1 MTKKWFPL
9 GKKIGKFFLII
20 VFVLISI
27 YGILGWY
34 VGTHH
39 DKLLQEVRE
48 IANKNCKGEV
58 KIGDLEVLF
67 FRGFPNVTIAIKE
80 VSIKDSLWAQ
90 HKRTLLQAPS
100 IYAEIQP
107 WAIFVKKIKL
117 DNLSINDAEIQ
128 LFVDANGYSNTAVFS
143 NASKTDTTSSSSLSL
158 DLNHLKFNNVSFVS
172 DNQFKHKKFDFV
184 IEKLRIEKHTTSEGW
199 EADIALNTLVKS
211 MAFNTKHGSFAKNK
225 VIQGTLRAK
234 YSESKGFIA
243 INTPALSIGE
253 DVFQIQSHFGVSKT
267 NSSFSIAITNPKIR
281 WQAAYKLLSNNISS
295 KLKPFDFKNP
305 FGVQCTI
312 NGDLNKE
319 GDPNIRVE
327 ANIKNNE
334 LSYFDHKVTDCSFKG
349 VFTNEYQKNKGVS
362 DENSAILLNDFRG
375 KVHTI
380 PFTTKNMMILDL
392 KKPIASGSFVSRFDL
407 EQLNQTMIGKTLS
420 FGSGKAD
427 LRLAFKADVVNLEMQ
442 KPFLIGSVVIQ
453 NASGTHISSKKKFNN
468 SSVDLSFTSKEL
480 KVNQIELN
488 TQNSAL
494 KMKGQSDNFLNF
506 YYDTPEKIQVNWNIQ
521 AQRIDLRDFSFG
533 SEKAASIKKSTK
545 ITPNVINIL
554 HQSNATINLRAENI
568 VYKKFRARNAIAQIK
583 IVPDRTILKE
593 ASLQFGGGSLMVNGM
608 VSHQKKNNHFNVKL
622 NANKVNSAELLR
634 AFDNFGSKVLTPKS
648 VSGQFFVSGVLDGYF
663 DNAINL
669 IQRSLTGNLKL
680 TLNNGALNQFEPLR
694 RIGKYAF
701 PFRNFD
707 RVTIDPLVINI
718 VFKNGFANI
727 APTPINTSVFN
738 FDLAGSYGFYG
749 NSNMQLDVHLRDPA
763 KDKEITNKKV
773 AQENRKKG
781 ITLHLQA
788 IEEGNAPFKIKLRYK
803 NDKLQ

>member
-107 WAIFVKKIKL
+107 WAIILKKVKL
-117 DNLSINDAEIQ
+117 DHLSINDAQVQ
-128 LFVDANGYSNTAVFS
+128 LFLDAKGYSNTSVFS
-143 NASKTDTTSSSSLSL
+143 SAPKTDTTSSSSLSL

-225 VIQGTLRAK
+225 VIQGSLQAK

-253 DVFQIQSHFGVSKT
+253 DVFQIQSHFGISKT
-267 NSSFSIAITNPKIR
+267 NSTFAIAITNPNIR
-281 WQAAYKLLSNNISS
+281 WQAAYKLLSYNISS

-362 DENSAILLNDFRG
+362 DENSAILLDDFRG

-380 PFTTKNMMILDL
+380 PFTTKKMMILDL
-392 KKPIASGSFVSRFDL
+392 KKPIASGAFVSRFDL
-407 EQLNQTMIGKTLS
+407 EQLNQTLVKQTLT
-420 FGSGKAD
+420 FDSGQAD

-506 YYDTPEKIQVNWNIQ
+506 YYDTPEKIVLNWDIH
-521 AQRIDLRDFSFG
+521 AEKIDLRDFSFG
-533 SEKAASIKKSTK
+533 SGKAASIKKSTK

-773 AQENRKKG
+773 VQENRKKG

>member
-1 MTKKWFPL
+1 MTEKWWPI
-9 GKKIGKFFLII
+9 GKKVGKIILFLTMLLFIGY
-20 VFVLISI
+20 SA
-27 YGILGWY
+27 LGWY
-34 VGTHH
+34 VSAHH
-39 DKLLQEVRE
+39 NELLKEVRR
-48 IANKNCKGEV
+48 IANENCKGEV

-67 FRGFPNVTIAIKE
+67 FRGFPNITIAVKE

-107 WAIFVKKIKL
+107 WAIFLKKIKL
-117 DNLSINDAEIQ
+117 DHLSINDAQVQ
-128 LFVDANGYSNTAVFS
+128 LFLDAKGYSNTSVFS
-143 NASKTDTTSSSSLSL
+143 SAPKTDTTSSSSLSL

-211 MAFNTKHGSFAKNK
+211 LTFNTQHGSFAKNK
-225 VIQGTLRAK
+225 IIQGALQAK
-234 YSESKGFIA
+234 YSESKGSIA
-243 INTPALSIGE
+243 INTAALSIGE
-253 DVFQIQSHFGVSKT
+253 GVFQIQSYFGISKT
-267 NSSFSIAITNPKIR
+267 NSSFSIAISNPNIR
-281 WQAAYKLLSNNISS
+281 WQAAYKLLSDNISS
-295 KLKPFDFKNP
+295 KLKPFDFKDP
-305 FGVQCTI
+305 FDVQCTI
-312 NGDLNKE
+312 VGDLNKE

-334 LSYFDHKVTDCSFKG
+334 LSYFDHQITDCTFKG
-349 VFTNEYQKNKGVS
+349 IFTNEYQKNKGIS

-392 KKPIASGSFVSRFDL
+392 KKPIASGAFVSRFDL
-407 EQLNQTMIGKTLS
+407 AQLNQTMIGKTLS
-420 FGSGKAD
+420 FGNGKAD
-427 LRLAFKADVVNLEMQ
+427 LRLTFKADVVNLEMQ

-453 NASGTHISSKKKFNN
+453 NASGTHISSKKKFKN

-480 KVNQIELN
+480 KVNKIVLN

-494 KMKGQSDNFLNF
+494 LMKGQSANFLNF
-506 YYDTPEKIQVNWNIQ
+506 YYDTPEKIMVNWDIQ
-521 AQRIDLRDFSFG
+521 ARTIDLQDFSFG
-533 SEKAASIKKSTK
+533 SKKTASLKKSTT
-545 ITPNVINIL
+545 ITPDFINIL
-554 HQSNATINLRAENI
+554 HQSNATVHLRAENI
-568 VYKKFRARNAIAQIK
+568 VYKKFKARNAIAQIN
-583 IVPDRTILKE
+583 VVTDRTILKE

-608 VSHQKKNNHFNVKL
+608 VSYQNKNNHFNAKL
-622 NANKVNSAELLR
+622 NASKVNSAALLS
-634 AFDNFGSKVLTPKS
+634 AFDNFGSKALTPKS
-648 VSGQFFVSGVLDGYF
+648 VSGLISVSGVLDGYF
-663 DNAINL
+663 DNNIT
-669 IQRSLTGNLKL
+669 IVKRSLIGNLKL
-680 TLNNGALNQFEPLR
+680 NLINGALNQFEPLQ

-701 PFRNFD
+701 PFRNFN
-707 RVTIDPLVINI
+707 RVTINPLAINI
-718 VFKNGFANI
+718 IFKNGFANI

-773 AQENRKKG
+773 VQENRKKG

-803 NDKLQ
+803 NEKLQ

>member
-1 MTKKWFPL
+1 MTEKWWPI
-9 GKKIGKFFLII
+9 GKKVGEIILFLTMLLFIG
-20 VFVLISI
+20 
-27 YGILGWY
+27 YGALGWY
-34 VGTHH
+34 VSAHH
-39 DKLLQEVRE
+39 NELLKEVRR
-48 IANKNCKGEV
+48 IANENCKGEV
-58 KIGDLEVLF
+58 KISDLEVLF
-67 FRGFPNVTIAIKE
+67 FRGFPNITIAIKE

-107 WAIFVKKIKL
+107 WAIILKKVKL
-117 DNLSINDAEIQ
+117 DHLSINDAQVQ
-128 LFVDANGYSNTAVFS
+128 LFLDAKGYSNTSVFS
-143 NASKTDTTSSSSLSL
+143 SAPKTDTTSSSSLSL
-158 DLNHLKFNNVSFVS
+158 DLNHLKFNNVFFVS

-225 VIQGTLRAK
+225 VLKGTLQAK

-253 DVFQIQSHFGVSKT
+253 DVFQIQSQFGVSKT

-281 WQAAYKLLSNNISS
+281 WQAAYKLLSDNISS

-327 ANIKNNE
+327 ATIKNNE
-334 LSYFDHKVTDCSFKG
+334 LSYFDHQITDCNFKG
-349 VFTNEYQKNKGVS
+349 IFTNEYLKNKGVS

-407 EQLNQTMIGKTLS
+407 EQLNQTLVKQTLT
-420 FGSGKAD
+420 FDSGQAD

-442 KPFLIGSVVIQ
+442 KPLLLGSVEIQ
-453 NASGTHISSKKKFNN
+453 NASGTHVDSKKKFNN

-506 YYDTPEKIQVNWNIQ
+506 YYDTPEKIVLNWDIQ
-521 AQRIDLRDFSFG
+521 AERIDLRDFSLG
-533 SEKAASIKKSTK
+533 SGKKTSIKKQTT

-554 HQSNATINLRAENI
+554 HQSNATINLKAKNI
-568 VYKKFRARNAIAQIK
+568 VYRKFRAQNAIAQINV
-583 IVPDRTILKE
+583 VPDRTILKE

-622 NANKVNSAELLR
+622 NANKVNCVELLR

-718 VFKNGFANI
+718 AFKNGFANL

-773 AQENRKKG
+773 VQENRKKG

>member
-1 MTKKWFPL
+1 M
-9 GKKIGKFFLII
+9 
-20 VFVLISI
+20 
-27 YGILGWY
+27 
-34 VGTHH
+34 
-39 DKLLQEVRE
+39 
-48 IANKNCKGEV
+48 
-58 KIGDLEVLF
+58 
-67 FRGFPNVTIAIKE
+67 
-80 VSIKDSLWAQ
+80 
-90 HKRTLLQAPS
+90 
-100 IYAEIQP
+100 
-107 WAIFVKKIKL
+107 
-117 DNLSINDAEIQ
+117 
-128 LFVDANGYSNTAVFS
+128 
-143 NASKTDTTSSSSLSL
+143 
-158 DLNHLKFNNVSFVS
+158 
-172 DNQFKHKKFDFV
+172 
-184 IEKLRIEKHTTSEGW
+184 
-199 EADIALNTLVKS
+199 
-211 MAFNTKHGSFAKNK
+211 
-225 VIQGTLRAK
+225 
-234 YSESKGFIA
+234 
-243 INTPALSIGE
+243 
-253 DVFQIQSHFGVSKT
+253 
-267 NSSFSIAITNPKIR
+267 
-281 WQAAYKLLSNNISS
+281 
-295 KLKPFDFKNP
+295 
-305 FGVQCTI
+305 QCTI
-312 NGDLNKE
+312 LGDLNKE

-334 LSYFDHKVTDCSFKG
+334 LSYFDHQVTDCSFKG

-362 DENSAILLNDFRG
+362 DESSAILLDDLRG

-392 KKPIASGSFVSRFDL
+392 KKPIASGAFVSRFDL
-407 EQLNQTMIGKTLS
+407 EQLNQTLVKQTLT
-420 FGSGKAD
+420 FDSGQAD

-533 SEKAASIKKSTK
+533 SGKAASIKKSTK

-773 AQENRKKG
+773 VQENRKKG

>member
-184 IEKLRIEKHTTSEGW
+184 IEKLRIEKHITSEGW

-225 VIQGTLRAK
+225 VIQGSLQAK

-267 NSSFSIAITNPKIR
+267 NSTFAIAITNPNIR

-362 DENSAILLNDFRG
+362 DENSAILLDDFRG

-392 KKPIASGSFVSRFDL
+392 KKQTQYLMQRIL
-407 EQLNQTMIGKTLS
+407 EYILNLAS
-420 FGSGKAD
+420 FG
-427 LRLAFKADVVNLEMQ
+427 
-442 KPFLIGSVVIQ
+442 
-453 NASGTHISSKKKFNN
+453 
-468 SSVDLSFTSKEL
+468 
-480 KVNQIELN
+480 
-488 TQNSAL
+488 
-494 KMKGQSDNFLNF
+494 
-506 YYDTPEKIQVNWNIQ
+506 
-521 AQRIDLRDFSFG
+521 
-533 SEKAASIKKSTK
+533 
-545 ITPNVINIL
+545 L
-554 HQSNATINLRAENI
+554 HCHC
-568 VYKKFRARNAIAQIK
+568 QIK
-583 IVPDRTILKE
+583 
-593 ASLQFGGGSLMVNGM
+593 F
-608 VSHQKKNNHFNVKL
+608 
-622 NANKVNSAELLR
+622 
-634 AFDNFGSKVLTPKS
+634 
-648 VSGQFFVSGVLDGYF
+648 
-663 DNAINL
+663 AI
-669 IQRSLTGNLKL
+669 
-680 TLNNGALNQFEPLR
+680 
-694 RIGKYAF
+694 
-701 PFRNFD
+701 
-707 RVTIDPLVINI
+707 
-718 VFKNGFANI
+718 
-727 APTPINTSVFN
+727 
-738 FDLAGSYGFYG
+738 
-749 NSNMQLDVHLRDPA
+749 
-763 KDKEITNKKV
+763 
-773 AQENRKKG
+773 
-781 ITLHLQA
+781 
-788 IEEGNAPFKIKLRYK
+788 
-803 NDKLQ
+803 

>member
-225 VIQGTLRAK
+225 VIQGSLQAK

-267 NSSFSIAITNPKIR
+267 NSTFAIAITNPNIR
-281 WQAAYKLLSNNISS
+281 WQAAYKLLSYNISS
-295 KLKPFDFKNP
+295 KLKPFDFRDP

-312 NGDLNKE
+312 LGDLNKE

-380 PFTTKNMMILDL
+380 PFTTKKMMILDL
-392 KKPIASGSFVSRFDL
+392 KKPIASGAFVSRFDL
-407 EQLNQTMIGKTLS
+407 EQLNQTLVKQTLT
-420 FGSGKAD
+420 FDSGQAD

-453 NASGTHISSKKKFNN
+453 NASGTHISSKKKFSN

-506 YYDTPEKIQVNWNIQ
+506 YYDTPEKIVLNWDIH
-521 AQRIDLRDFSFG
+521 AEKIDLRDFSFG

-718 VFKNGFANI
+718 AFKNGFANI

-773 AQENRKKG
+773 VQENRKKG

-803 NDKLQ
+803 NEKLQ

>member
-1 MTKKWFPL
+1 MTKKWLPL
-9 GKKIGKFFLII
+9 GKKKGEFFLII
-20 VFVLISI
+20 VLVLISI

-39 DKLLQEVRE
+39 DKLLKEVRE

-58 KIGDLEVLF
+58 KIGDLEVLL

-90 HKRTLLQAPS
+90 HKKTVLKAPS

-143 NASKTDTTSSSSLSL
+143 SAPKKNTTSSSSLSL

-172 DNQFKHKKFDFV
+172 NNQFKNKKFDFV
-184 IEKLRIEKHTTSEGW
+184 IETLRIEKNTTSEDW

-211 MAFNTKHGSFAKNK
+211 MTFNTQHGSFAKNK
-225 VIQGTLRAK
+225 VIQGTLQAK
-234 YSESKGFIA
+234 YMESKGFIA
-243 INTPALSIGE
+243 INAPALSIGE
-253 DVFQIQSHFGVSKT
+253 DLFQIQSHFGVSKT
-267 NSSFSIAITNPKIR
+267 NSSFAIAITNPKIR
-281 WQAAYKLLSNNISS
+281 WQAAYKLLSDNISS

-312 NGDLNKE
+312 IGDLNKE

-327 ANIKNNE
+327 ATIKDNE
-334 LSYFDHKVTDCSFKG
+334 LSYFDHQVTDCTFKG
-349 VFTNEYQKNKGVS
+349 IFTNEYQKNKGVS
-362 DENSAILLNDFRG
+362 DENSAILLDDFRG

-392 KKPIASGSFVSRFDL
+392 KKPIASSAFLSRFDL
-407 EQLNQTMIGKTLS
+407 TQLNQTMIGKTLS
-420 FGSGKAD
+420 FGNGKAD
-427 LRLAFKADVVNLEMQ
+427 LHLTFKADVVNLEMQ

-453 NASGTHISSKKKFNN
+453 NASGTHISSKKKFYN
-468 SSVDLSFTSKEL
+468 SSIDLSFTSKEL
-480 KVNQIELN
+480 KVNKIVLN

-494 KMKGQSDNFLNF
+494 LMKGQSANFLNF
-506 YYDTPEKIQVNWNIQ
+506 YYDTPEKIVLNWDIQ
-521 AQRIDLRDFSFG
+521 AKTIDLQDFSFG
-533 SEKAASIKKSTK
+533 SGKTASIKKSTT
-545 ITPNVINIL
+545 ITPNFINIL
-554 HQSNATINLRAENI
+554 HQSNATVHLRAENI
-568 VYKKFRARNAIAQIK
+568 VYKKFRARNAIAQINV
-583 IVPDRTILKE
+583 VPDRTILKE
-593 ASLQFGGGSLMVNGM
+593 ASLQFGGGSLKVNGII
-608 VSHQKKNNHFNVKL
+608 SHQKKNNHFNVKL

-634 AFDNFGSKVLTPKS
+634 AFDNFGSKALTPKS
-648 VSGQFFVSGVLDGYF
+648 VSGNISVSGVLDGYF
-663 DNAINL
+663 DDNIT
-669 IQRSLTGNLKL
+669 IVKRSLTGNLKL
-680 TLNNGALNQFEPLR
+680 NLNNGALNQFDPLR

-707 RVTIDPLVINI
+707 RVTIDPIAINI
-718 VFKNGFANI
+718 ILKNGYANI
-727 APTPINTSVFN
+727 APAPINTSVLN
-738 FDLAGSYGFYG
+738 FDLAGIYGFYG

-803 NDKLQ
+803 NEKLQ

>member
-1 MTKKWFPL
+1 M
-9 GKKIGKFFLII
+9 
-20 VFVLISI
+20 
-27 YGILGWY
+27 
-34 VGTHH
+34 
-39 DKLLQEVRE
+39 
-48 IANKNCKGEV
+48 
-58 KIGDLEVLF
+58 
-67 FRGFPNVTIAIKE
+67 
-80 VSIKDSLWAQ
+80 
-90 HKRTLLQAPS
+90 
-100 IYAEIQP
+100 
-107 WAIFVKKIKL
+107 
-117 DNLSINDAEIQ
+117 
-128 LFVDANGYSNTAVFS
+128 
-143 NASKTDTTSSSSLSL
+143 
-158 DLNHLKFNNVSFVS
+158 
-172 DNQFKHKKFDFV
+172 
-184 IEKLRIEKHTTSEGW
+184 
-199 EADIALNTLVKS
+199 
-211 MAFNTKHGSFAKNK
+211 
-225 VIQGTLRAK
+225 
-234 YSESKGFIA
+234 
-243 INTPALSIGE
+243 
-253 DVFQIQSHFGVSKT
+253 
-267 NSSFSIAITNPKIR
+267 
-281 WQAAYKLLSNNISS
+281 
-295 KLKPFDFKNP
+295 
-305 FGVQCTI
+305 
-312 NGDLNKE
+312 NKE

-334 LSYFDHKVTDCSFKG
+334 LSYFDHQVTDCSFKG

-362 DENSAILLNDFRG
+362 DENSAILLDDFRG
-375 KVHTI
+375 KVHSI
-380 PFTTKNMMILDL
+380 PFTTKKMMILDL
-392 KKPIASGSFVSRFDL
+392 KKPIASGAFVSRFDL
-407 EQLNQTMIGKTLS
+407 EQLNQTLVKQTLT
-420 FGSGKAD
+420 FDSGQAD

-506 YYDTPEKIQVNWNIQ
+506 YYDTPEKIVLNWDIH
-521 AQRIDLRDFSFG
+521 AEKIDLRDFSFG
-533 SEKAASIKKSTK
+533 SGKAASIKKSTK

-773 AQENRKKG
+773 VQENRKKG

>member
-225 VIQGTLRAK
+225 VIQGSLQAK

-267 NSSFSIAITNPKIR
+267 YSTFAIAITNPNIR
-281 WQAAYKLLSNNISS
+281 WQAAYKLLSYNISS
-295 KLKPFDFKNP
+295 KLKPFDFRDP

-312 NGDLNKE
+312 LGDLNKE

-380 PFTTKNMMILDL
+380 PFTTKKMMILDL
-392 KKPIASGSFVSRFDL
+392 KKPIASGAFVSRFDL
-407 EQLNQTMIGKTLS
+407 EQLNQTLVKQTLT
-420 FGSGKAD
+420 FDSGQAD

-453 NASGTHISSKKKFNN
+453 NASGTHISSKKKFSN

-506 YYDTPEKIQVNWNIQ
+506 YYDTPEKIVLNWDIH
-521 AQRIDLRDFSFG
+521 AEKIDLRDFSFG
-533 SEKAASIKKSTK
+533 SGKAASIKKSTK

-773 AQENRKKG
+773 VQENRKKG